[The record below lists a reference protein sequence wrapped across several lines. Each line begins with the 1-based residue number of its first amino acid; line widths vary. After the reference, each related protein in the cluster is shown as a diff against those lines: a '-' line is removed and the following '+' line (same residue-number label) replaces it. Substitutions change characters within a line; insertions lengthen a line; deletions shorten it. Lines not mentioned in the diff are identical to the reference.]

1 MTSETSLT
9 LFFVHPRGGGWIGL
23 VTQICHERGL
33 FISFGCT
40 LDTSVKLY
48 VFFIDMYVNFLFAYL
63 TRTGSRPKA
72 QSLNLFPFPLRHN
85 LQGLEVGLGDWE
97 CELGG
102 LSLLQ
107 LEKLR

>member
-1 MTSETSLT
+1 MSGDFLFHLDVHWTHRLNYMYFSL
-9 LFFVHPRGGGWIGL
+9 
-23 VTQICHERGL
+23 ICML
-33 FISFGCT
+33 
-40 LDTSVKLY
+40 
-48 VFFIDMYVNFLFAYL
+48 FLFAYL